1 MFNKNIH
8 VQLNPKKKKKKN
20 VKSKTCITLGKK
32 KKNRA
37 TSSSTSRKEKKKV
50 ENRPAS
56 PTPRKEK
63 KKEVVQSL
71 MQLFPP
77 PPLYFLHKMSKQ
89 NLARPEEKT
98 HGSYQFSILP
108 FSLTNSSKINFISTF
123 LSLIFYPPCFTTTK

>member
-8 VQLNPKKKKKKN
+8 VQLNPKKKKKKK

-32 KKNRA
+32 KKKIEQPA
-37 TSSSTSRKEKKKV
+37 VPHPGKKKKV

-89 NLARPEEKT
+89 NFGRPEEKT